1 MPSPTLPPS
10 SLPLPGTQPL
20 ETPPSVARP
29 TVESYLLLLPSLGQ
43 SFHTSEEGIIAIN
56 TFARSHGYAVAI
68 LRSKTTRTGIK
79 NTVHLCCSRAR
90 SAKAQSNEAPE
101 PKQKSNSHVPLDR
114 CTFGMVLRLQESEWV
129 MSVKTPYH
137 DHQHCP
143 ASESPIRRALE
154 LAKIRDE
161 VEKKLQEGVTA
172 SRIIA
177 EIHEQSRESCLGVH
191 DIYNV
196 RRKMKMKMKTV
207 VGES

>member
-10 SLPLPGTQPL
+10 SLPLPGTAPL

-29 TVESYLLLLPSLGQ
+29 TVESDLLPLPSLDQ
-43 SFHTSEEGIIAIN
+43 SFSTSEEGIIAIN
-56 TFARSHGYAVAI
+56 TFARSHG
-68 LRSKTTRTGIK
+68 
-79 NTVHLCCSRAR
+79 RAR
-90 SAKAQSNEAPE
+90 SAKVQSDEAPE
-101 PKQKSNSHVPLDR
+101 PKQRSTSHVPLDR

-129 MSVKTPYH
+129 MSVKIPYH
-137 DHQHCP
+137 DHPPCP
-143 ASESPIRRALE
+143 ASGSPIHRALE

-161 VEKKLQEGVTA
+161 VEKKLREGITA

-177 EIHEQSRESCLGVH
+177 EIHEQSPESCLGVH

-196 RRKMKMKMKTV
+196 RGKMKMKMKTV